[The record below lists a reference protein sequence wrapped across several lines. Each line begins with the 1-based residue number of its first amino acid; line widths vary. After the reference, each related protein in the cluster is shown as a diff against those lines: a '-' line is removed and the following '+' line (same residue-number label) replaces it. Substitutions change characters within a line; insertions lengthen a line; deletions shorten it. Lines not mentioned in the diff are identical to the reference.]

1 MRKIVA
7 FYFFPLHSRAE
18 DRPTF
23 GELKGIMSELLAHMQ
38 GDTPASTPGPI
49 PPARPQRPARP
60 NPIPRQAPGVP
71 GKNYWATHIHLHN
84 LPFTNLL
91 WCFQYFC
98 TVLQDR
104 SFLLCAV
111 MLIILVSI
119 EVVDCTEFP
128 RVWTNHYG
136 DRPVPLSVTSRQN
149 CSCMKVIW
157 QYAAVELTQCYT
169 KRLYVWEASIYLL
182 YG

>member
-38 GDTPASTPGPI
+38 GDTPSSTPGPT

-60 NPIPRQAPGVP
+60 NPVPRQAPGVP
-71 GKNYWATHIHLHN
+71 GKNYWATRIHLHN

-128 RVWTNHYG
+128 RVQTNHYG
-136 DRPVPLSVTSRQN
+136 DRPVPLSVTSHDRT
-149 CSCMKVIW
+149 VP
-157 QYAAVELTQCYT
+157 AR
-169 KRLYVWEASIYLL
+169 RLFANMGQWS
-182 YG
+182 